1 MIYEF
6 PPCLPYRQIHLPLDI
21 ADKLDAI
28 SEDELKL
35 YLLAHAY
42 AQQTGCGQ
50 LEEDAFLTYL
60 TNKGWEKQRA
70 QNGLAYLRGVGFLVQ
85 KTKGA
90 KKAKPVDTPK
100 TYYTTDQLSS
110 AMETSEAFRTIREF
124 TEARCGKLLN
134 VSELAILYSFI
145 DSLRLP
151 PDVIMLG
158 IEYCA
163 QDNKASLRYIEK
175 VMCDLAD
182 KQIVDYENAETYLTK
197 MRRYKS
203 FESKVR
209 TLCGFGARALTKK
222 EEAVITRWQ
231 EECNAD
237 FDYVKLAYDKT
248 IATIHNP
255 SLSYMDTIIKRWQEN
270 GWTTCEQVEAQD
282 GASAP
287 KSFDVD
293 DFFQAAV
300 SKSRGDS
307 NK

>member
-1 MIYEF
+1 MIYQF
-6 PPCLPYRQIHLPLDI
+6 PPCLPYRQIHLPIDI
-21 ADKLDAI
+21 IEKLGEI

-35 YLLAHAY
+35 LLLAHAY
-42 AQQTGCGQ
+42 AQNNGCGEV
-50 LEEDAFLTYL
+50 EEQGFLAYL
-60 TNKGWEKQRA
+60 ANKGWEQHRA
-70 QNGLAYLRGVGFLVQ
+70 QNALAYLRGVGFLVQ
-85 KTKGA
+85 KAKGN

-100 TYYTTDQLSS
+100 TYYTTDQLSN
-110 AMETSEAFRTIREF
+110 AMETSSDFRTIRDF
-124 TEARCGKLLN
+124 TEERCGKLLN
-134 VSELAILYSFI
+134 TSELAILYSFI

-175 VMCDLAD
+175 LMCDLAD
-182 KQIVDYENAETYLTK
+182 KQIADYENAEAYLTK

-209 TLCGFGARALTKK
+209 TLCGFGTRALTKK
-222 EEAVITRWQ
+222 EESIITRWQ
-231 EECNAD
+231 EDCNAD

-248 IATIHNP
+248 IGTIHKP
-255 SLSYMDTIIKRWQEN
+255 SLSYMDSIIKRWQEN
-270 GWTTCEQVEAQD
+270 GWTTCDQVENQD
-282 GASAP
+282 GQTAP

-300 SKSRGDS
+300 SKSRGDT
-307 NK
+307 KK